1 MMGHPCRTN
10 RAQRFT
16 NRRHAAYPALTYRFS
31 IHSHETSTPMISA
44 ANSST
49 RTRPAVCQLLAWR
62 RRGDEKATWGAAR
75 PSARRRR
82 ADASD
87 SKVDRHRH
95 DLQKA
100 AQTRPSD
107 RRDVTHIRLGSGAD
121 PMNTRLESSLWV
133 APHRPRLPVRTAT
146 RSWNCN
152 PDAHRDG
159 PTARPPS
166 MPQRSGGCAASATP
180 TTRSERRWPTSALN

>member
-1 MMGHPCRTN
+1 MMGHSCRT
-10 RAQRFT
+10 
-16 NRRHAAYPALTYRFS
+16 
-31 IHSHETSTPMISA
+31 SA
-44 ANSST
+44 ALHKSAARRLSCTHLPIQYSLT
-49 RTRPAVCQLLAWR
+49 RDLKADDFSREFIDSHKACDVPTARVATQGR
-62 RRGDEKATWGAAR
+62 RRKATWGAAR

-121 PMNTRLESSLWV
+121 PMNTRLESSLWI

-152 PDAHRDG
+152 PDAHLDE

-166 MPQRSGGCAASATP
+166 MPRRSGGCAASATP
-180 TTRSERRWPTSALN
+180 TTRSERRWPTSASN